1 MKPRKLPNPSPIK
14 AKVAIYHSKGSAY
27 YKILRGKVYCT
38 RMKTYLCKSGQWT
51 NSKKIMKQYPPEVYI
66 MDIGLL
72 GYDYC
77 DVIR

>member
-1 MKPRKLPNPSPIK
+1 MKPRKLPNPSPIM
-14 AKVAIYHSKGSAY
+14 AKVVIYHSKGNAY
-27 YKILRGKVYCT
+27 YKILRGIVYCT
-38 RMKTYLCKSGQWT
+38 RMNAYLRRSGQWT
-51 NSKKIMKQYPPEVYI
+51 NNKKIMDQYPPGTYI